1 MNNNNLTELLNPN
14 RGPTIG
20 DIVMYIDD
28 LPGVLSNKVYS
39 NFTILNTATQW
50 ISLYPPLKEINEQ
63 ETQQL
68 NVVDEEEEEDEEEE

>member
-68 NVVDEEEEEDEEEE
+68 NVVEEEEEDEEEE

>member
-50 ISLYPPLKEINEQ
+50 ISLYPPLKEEQ
-63 ETQQL
+63 QEL
-68 NVVDEEEEEDEEEE
+68 NVVEEEEEEEEEEEGK

>member
-1 MNNNNLTELLNPN
+1 MNNNTLTELLNPN

-20 DIVMYIDD
+20 DVVMYIDD

>member
-68 NVVDEEEEEDEEEE
+68 NVVDEEEEDEEEE